1 MSSGMWR
8 GPGWRLFEADPACGK
23 AVRDWIVRIIDAHA
37 CPVDEQDAA
46 LVVSELFGNA
56 VTHGPDGGQVL
67 VAYLLWRE
75 GARIVVCD
83 SGGQTQPRL
92 RDGTD
97 LAEGGRGLQV
107 VDALTARWGS
117 FRAARAQVVWC
128 DLGQPL
134 PAATVEAWAWLN
146 ALLAG
151 PALGTGPG
159 ESRAAEAGSAA
170 AHSLGPAG
178 LSWPVALSMRA
189 ETGHEPSHDRAA
201 VPGRSP
207 TARQGQRGLAGHAG
221 TEPLWMRWT
230 GRGSCGVSS
239 AAS

>member
-1 MSSGMWR
+1 MHVSSGMWR

-23 AVRDWIVRIIDAHA
+23 AVRDWIVRIIGAHA

-67 VAYLLWRE
+67 VAYLLWRQ

-83 SGGQTQPRL
+83 SGGQTRPRL
-92 RDGTD
+92 RDGND
-97 LAEGGRGLQV
+97 LAEGGRGLRV
-107 VDALTARWGS
+107 VDALAARWGS

-151 PALGTGPG
+151 PALGIGPG
-159 ESRAAEAGSAA
+159 ESRAAEAGFARR
-170 AHSLGPAG
+170 
-178 LSWPVALSMRA
+178 ALPR
-189 ETGHEPSHDRAA
+189 PSGT
-201 VPGRSP
+201 V
-207 TARQGQRGLAGHAG
+207 LAGRA
-221 TEPLWMRWT
+221 RCA
-230 GRGSCGVSS
+230 RGDRS
-239 AAS
+239 

>member
-1 MSSGMWR
+1 MHVSSGMWR

-23 AVRDWIVRIIDAHA
+23 AVRDWIVRIIGAHA

-56 VTHGPDGGQVL
+56 VVHGPDGGQVL
-67 VAYLLWRE
+67 VAYLLWRQ
-75 GARIVVCD
+75 GARLVICD
-83 SGGQTQPRL
+83 SGGPTQPRL
-92 RDGTD
+92 RDGND

-151 PALGTGPG
+151 PAPGIGPG
-159 ESRAAEAGSAA
+159 ESRAAEAGFARR
-170 AHSLGPAG
+170 
-178 LSWPVALSMRA
+178 ALPR
-189 ETGHEPSHDRAA
+189 
-201 VPGRSP
+201 PGG
-207 TARQGQRGLAGHAG
+207 TVLAGRA
-221 TEPLWMRWT
+221 RCA
-230 GRGSCGVSS
+230 RGDRS
-239 AAS
+239 